1 MKRLIWGI
9 ISVLVCSWAGCGTKQ
24 EGEVTLRELTRA
36 ENVMFDYPDSALHIL
51 QAMPVPAGEEQH
63 ALWCLLTTQA
73 AYKQFMPIPS
83 DSLIRIA
90 YDYFRHTDDA
100 RRKAMSALY
109 MGGVNYDLGRADEA
123 IRYYAE
129 ADKYASLTDDYTL
142 RYLIMSSLGTVYLY
156 RDLAD
161 YALESGRKAYEY
173 SRKSPYRMYE
183 VDALAGLGR
192 VYCIKNSLDTA
203 IVYYRKAIDVAWNS
217 ADSLMAQKYVG
228 ELAGIYINKG
238 DNRQALSLLKTV
250 FVKDR
255 SPQFYYCLGE
265 TYLNLAQYDSAYY
278 YLNRALPTANI
289 YTRTAT
295 YECLFRLSHQPEY
308 RKYMGTYGD
317 SLFVYQDSV
326 LELDKGKAIIA
337 YKEKYKHQK
346 LVNENQRL
354 ELEKANVAYWLM
366 LFVILVLFLVALFIY
381 IHLRRQKALR
391 RKEEEL
397 NKLVLSLHENE
408 ALIKRNT
415 NYIAA
420 LEAEIAQSS
429 DTAEQL
435 EEQQKL
441 VSTLQDENRRLQTE
455 NGKLKNRIEHQDVS
469 SYDSTEIKR
478 ITEELYAV
486 KQQKE
491 HLSAWLVEKH
501 PYLSALH
508 SRPVYLKDEDLK
520 QLRQLTDVIYA
531 EFCRRLHTDVP
542 ALSDNEITLCCL
554 IKLRFTVSEIA
565 VLLGISASSVSTGK
579 FRVKNKIYTAL
590 GIPPKKMSLD
600 LWIWGY

>member
-90 YDYFRHTDDA
+90 YDYYRNTDDA

-123 IRYYAE
+123 IQYYLE
-129 ADKYASLTDDYTL
+129 AKTEVEKTDDYKL
-142 RYLIMSSLGTVYLY
+142 GYLVMSGLGRLYLY
-156 RDLAD
+156 RELASYSID
-161 YALESGRKAYEY
+161 ACKQAYHYAVKDSCKRYEMTSLHYIARSYCLLDSLDKAIKCYEQCSKMALELHLPDFNNSIRKEIALVYMNKG
-173 SRKSPYRMYE
+173 SFQT
-183 VDALAGLGR
+183 ALAMLKSLPLSSQTADMIGR
-192 VYCIKNSLDTA
+192 S
-203 IVYYRKAIDVAWNS
+203 
-217 ADSLMAQKYVG
+217 
-228 ELAGIYINKG
+228 
-238 DNRQALSLLKTV
+238 
-250 FVKDR
+250 
-255 SPQFYYCLGE
+255 
-265 TYLNLAQYDSAYY
+265 YLNLHELDSAYI
-278 YLNRALPTANI
+278 YLNKALKTDNV
-289 YTRTAT
+289 YTRRSV
-295 YECLFRLSHQPEY
+295 YNSLYKLSCYPEY
-308 RKYMGTYGD
+308 QKLMRESCD
-317 SLFVYQDSV
+317 SLLLYQDSV
-326 LELDKGKAIIA
+326 SKINKVKEVIA
-337 YKEKYKHQK
+337 YKEKYEYQK

-354 ELEKANVAYWLM
+354 ELEKAKVVYWLM

-491 HLSAWLVEKH
+491 HLSAWLVEEH

-579 FRVKNKIYTAL
+579 FRIKNKIYTAL

>member
-51 QAMPVPAGEEQH
+51 QAMPAPSGGEQH

-73 AYKQFMPIPS
+73 AYKQFLPIPS

-90 YDYFRHTDDA
+90 YNYYRHTDDA

-366 LFVILVLFLVALFIY
+366 LSVILVLFLVALFTY
-381 IHLRRQKALR
+381 VHLHRQKALR

-408 ALIKRNT
+408 TLIKRNQ

-420 LEAEIAQSS
+420 LEDEIGQKNY
-429 DTAEQL
+429 TAEQL
-435 EEQQKL
+435 EELQKQ
-441 VSTLQDENRRLQTE
+441 VSTLHDENLLLQTE
-455 NGKLKNRIEHQDVS
+455 NSKLKDKIKDQSVS
-469 SYDSTEIKR
+469 SYDSTEIKC
-478 ITEELYAV
+478 ISEELCAV
-486 KQQKE
+486 KQQNE
-491 HLSAWLVEKH
+491 RILTWLTEEH
-501 PYLSALH
+501 PYLSNLH
-508 SRPVYLKDEDLK
+508 RTPVYLECEDLK
-520 QLRQLTDVIYA
+520 EIRRLTDVFYSD
-531 EFCRRLHTDVP
+531 FSRRLHEDMPVLSEYDV
-542 ALSDNEITLCCL
+542 NLCCL
-554 IKLRFTVSEIA
+554 IKLHFSVSEIA
-565 VLLGISASSVSTGK
+565 ALLGISASSVSTSK
-579 FRVKNKIYTAL
+579 FRIKGKISEKLGAPLKKN
-590 GIPPKKMSLD
+590 SLD